1 MCIAWVH
8 GSNGKTVLYFHKA
21 LLRCEEYFMSALFIH
36 TLLCSRGPTRFHIL
50 SIKFVRVGPLDFA
63 TRATISSS
71 ADIIAGL
78 THGGLL

>member
-1 MCIAWVH
+1 
-8 GSNGKTVLYFHKA
+8 
-21 LLRCEEYFMSALFIH
+21 MSALFIH
-36 TLLCSRGPTRFHIL
+36 TLLCSRDPTRFHIL

-63 TRATISSS
+63 TRATIPSS